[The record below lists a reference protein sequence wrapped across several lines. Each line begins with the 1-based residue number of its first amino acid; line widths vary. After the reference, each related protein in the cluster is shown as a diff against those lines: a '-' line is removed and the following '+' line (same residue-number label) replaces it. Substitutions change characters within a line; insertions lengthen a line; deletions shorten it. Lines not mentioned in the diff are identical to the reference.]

1 LRCRAHNQFE
11 AERTFGAGFMDEK
24 RQAAQRAA
32 ADRQAVALAE
42 AEARAR
48 AEAEAK
54 AHAAAAEAAEAVEA
68 RAKANEVIPWL
79 RGLGFRADE
88 SRAAAALCENI
99 PDAPLEQRVRVAL
112 SYFHRRRPTQVA
124 RPVVGGPAPA

>member
-1 LRCRAHNQFE
+1 
-11 AERTFGAGFMDEK
+11 MDEK

-32 ADRQAVALAE
+32 ADRRAAALAE

-54 AHAAAAEAAEAVEA
+54 ADATAAEAAE

-88 SRAAAALCENI
+88 ARAAAALCENI

-112 SYFHRRRPTQVA
+112 SYFRRSRSSGNATSAQPRAPLSDRPDPGWIRA
-124 RPVVGGPAPA
+124 CR